1 MTAKKALGVLTLLTI
16 ISLIYS
22 YKHLNSYPSHIHA
35 WAQADRYAL
44 ALGFTD
50 NNLNFFKPQTFIYN
64 HQFSNEWK
72 IAGADRITAV
82 DFPIH
87 DYIPAIIMKVTGS
100 QSPLIFR
107 LYILIYSLIGLF
119 FLFKLTYAVTQ
130 CFYKSLIV
138 CITAATSPVFVYYQ
152 AGFLPTIPS
161 LANLF
166 IGLYFYFRYL
176 KQNGNKNFALSILFL
191 TLAALARTTY
201 VIPLIALVGVEFVK
215 YFKKESK
222 IGVRYI
228 ALLAAGLILISYQIF
243 NAFLRNRYG
252 SDFLN
257 YPLPPS
263 SFTSAVELINSA
275 LKNWG
280 FQYFSVYHY
289 LVFCIIVFASSF
301 YCIVHR
307 LSISKPVKWLALY
320 IIISTVGYLGFS
332 ILMLKQFPDHDYYFL
347 DTFYTWVILIIIFSL
362 SLLPA
367 FEKGT
372 TKFFRLLVIIP
383 MLVLLYQPI
392 RSQRLRYDSS
402 IWNKTQATV
411 ESFMNASMFLDS
423 AGISTNARMLVL
435 DAVAPNLPFASMKR
449 TGYAVMYPSKENI
462 DRALKW
468 PYDLIVMQDEFLWNE
483 LSYTFPE
490 ILSSLHR
497 VAGNNKISVFRFSA
511 GQKENPK
518 VMIRKSSSIPAFTSM
533 VDFEENSFK
542 GWTNLKLSDSVFY
555 SGKSAGHL
563 SPEDE
568 FGLTFRSDSLSVL
581 KTDDTKV
588 FITFRMLKQK
598 AEGSLLVVKVNS
610 NDKLV
615 HYREFDLQKLPRKEK
630 EWQSVELMFNLPRI
644 DVENYE
650 FSVYLW
656 NPRESEMYYDDF
668 RIDLEAN
675 SY

>member
-222 IGVRYI
+222 IDIRYI
-228 ALLAAGLILISYQIF
+228 AILAAGLTLISYQIF

-263 SFTSAVELINSA
+263 SFTSALELINSA

-301 YCIVHR
+301 YCRVHR

-320 IIISTVGYLGFS
+320 IIILTSGYMGFS
-332 ILMLKQFPDHDYYFL
+332 ILMLQQFPDHDYYFL
-347 DTFYTWVILIIIFSL
+347 DTFYISVILIFIFSL

-372 TKFFRLLVIIP
+372 TKFFKLLVFIP

-392 RSQRLRYDSS
+392 SSQKLRYESS

-411 ESFMNASMFLDS
+411 ESFANASTVLDS

-449 TGYAVMYPSKENI
+449 TGYAVMYPTKENI
-462 DRALKW
+462 DRALQW

-518 VMIRKSSSIPAFTSM
+518 AMIRKSTPIPAFTSM
-533 VDFEENSFK
+533 VDFEGNSFR
-542 GWTNLKLSDSVFY
+542 GWTNLKLSDSVVY
-555 SGKSAGHL
+555 SGRKAGHL
-563 SPEDE
+563 ISGDE

-581 KTDDTKV
+581 KTGDNRV

-615 HYREFDLQKLPRKEK
+615 HYREFDLQELPMKEK

-668 RIDLEAN
+668 RIEILGR
-675 SY
+675 